1 MKHILTASQLRKTYP
16 PSELKTI
23 SSGLPDHRKAIIGQ
37 SRAVKALSFGLG
49 NRAPGFNVYVS
60 TPEVDD
66 KFSVIQHFLQELA
79 VKAPIPNDWCYVNNF
94 KAPYCPNALRLPQG
108 MALTFKKDIDHFITE
123 ARRALIKTL
132 SSEEYAKK
140 QNLLKEA
147 LIKKQQQIFTELNEK
162 ARKENFVIKRTPIEV
177 MAFPQKEDS
186 PMTDEEFRALK
197 PDERAEIFEKQR
209 LIQEGLESAIRKAR
223 KLEREMLQ
231 ELADLEQ
238 KSALFAIEG
247 LLEDL
252 HKKYDKIDEIPQY
265 LEDLK
270 QDILDNLNLFLQDTP
285 DDLNFEANQLKR
297 SLHQRYEIN
306 VIVDNSEL
314 ESAPILIEL
323 NPTYNNLF
331 GKIERESIMGTLV
344 TNFTLIRSG
353 ALHRA
358 NGGYLILPVEEL
370 LRSPFSWETLK
381 RALRNQHIEI
391 EDPTEKLGFISTK
404 SLRPEPI
411 PINVQIILIGQPY
424 LFHLLYH
431 LDSDFKKL
439 FKVKADFDP
448 TMKISEENLKEL
460 RDFIHST
467 CQDEKLLPVSNDALA
482 KIFEYGHR
490 LAGHQRKMTTQLD
503 EIADILREA
512 NFYAQRDVHKAISA
526 EFIQEA
532 IREKKYRSNLIEE
545 KIQEMIEE
553 GVINIEL
560 EGRKTGQVNGLSV
573 MDLGDIAFGRPS
585 RITASASIGSGG
597 IVDIEREAEMSG
609 PIHTKGV
616 LILSGFLFDQFGRDK
631 QLNLSLSLVFE
642 QNYGGVEGDS
652 ASSAELYAILSRLS
666 GVPVRQGIA
675 VTGSVDQRGR
685 VQAVGGINE
694 KIEGFFEV
702 CKQQGLNGEQGV
714 MIPASNV
721 VHLMLQEE
729 VVEAVANG
737 QFRIWAVESI
747 DEGIEIL
754 TDTQAG
760 AAHWDEEEQRLS
772 FDPGSVYD
780 RVNAQLEWMSE
791 KCKEKEEEKRS

>member
-1 MKHILTASQLRKTYP
+1 
-16 PSELKTI
+16 
-23 SSGLPDHRKAIIGQ
+23 
-37 SRAVKALSFGLG
+37 
-49 NRAPGFNVYVS
+49 
-60 TPEVDD
+60 
-66 KFSVIQHFLQELA
+66 
-79 VKAPIPNDWCYVNNF
+79 
-94 KAPYCPNALRLPQG
+94 
-108 MALTFKKDIDHFITE
+108 
-123 ARRALIKTL
+123 
-132 SSEEYAKK
+132 
-140 QNLLKEA
+140 
-147 LIKKQQQIFTELNEK
+147 
-162 ARKENFVIKRTPIEV
+162 
-177 MAFPQKEDS
+177 
-186 PMTDEEFRALK
+186 
-197 PDERAEIFEKQR
+197 
-209 LIQEGLESAIRKAR
+209 
-223 KLEREMLQ
+223 
-231 ELADLEQ
+231 
-238 KSALFAIEG
+238 
-247 LLEDL
+247 
-252 HKKYDKIDEIPQY
+252 KIDEIPQY

-270 QDILDNLNLFLQDTP
+270 QDILDNLNLFLQDQP
-285 DDLNFEANQLKR
+285 DDLNFEATQLKR

-381 RALRNQHIEI
+381 RAMRNQHIEI
-391 EDPTEKLGFISTK
+391 EDPTEKLGFITTK

-411 PINVQIILIGQPY
+411 PINLQIILIGQPY
-424 LFHLLYH
+424 IFHLLYH
-431 LDSDFKKL
+431 LDSEFKKL

-448 TMKISEENLKEL
+448 TMKVTEENLKEL

-490 LAGHQRKMTTQLD
+490 LAGHQHKMTTQLD

-512 NFYAQRDVHKAISA
+512 NFYAQRDVHQSISA

-532 IREKKYRSNLIEE
+532 IREKKYRSNLIQE

-553 GVINIEL
+553 GIINIEL

-616 LILSGFLFDQFGRDK
+616 LILSGFLFDKFGRDK

-642 QNYGGVEGDS
+642 QNYGGVDGDS

-666 GVPVRQGIA
+666 GIPVRQGIA
-675 VTGSVDQRGR
+675 VTGSVDQQGR

-702 CKQQGLNGEQGV
+702 CKHRGLNGEQGV
-714 MIPASNV
+714 LIPVSNV

-729 VVEAVANG
+729 VV
-737 QFRIWAVESI
+737 
-747 DEGIEIL
+747 
-754 TDTQAG
+754 
-760 AAHWDEEEQRLS
+760 
-772 FDPGSVYD
+772 
-780 RVNAQLEWMSE
+780 
-791 KCKEKEEEKRS
+791 